1 MKKHILS
8 SKHTF
13 KVGLLNSLRNLVL
26 GLLAFTFALLTALT
40 EARAQTSTTTNNYD
54 NAPTSKTH
62 TFVNPMALSFSNAQ
76 STLFKG
82 KYLTV
87 YYGYGS
93 PGSLKNQDDQ
103 ITIREVRE
111 RKTYKITGSVVKIS
125 QVALKKVPINTA
137 FSIVVFVVHDEFD
150 FTWLN
155 GDRSGPD
162 GGLPKGETVSDNK
175 KFYDTD
181 YLSVIE
187 IDSLREEQ
195 NVENKETELSYVF
208 GSRL

>member
-1 MKKHILS
+1 MKNLIQNSKIPSVLQRIGFGLVVFIL
-8 SKHTF
+8 
-13 KVGLLNSLRNLVL
+13 GM
-26 GLLAFTFALLTALT
+26 LTALT
-40 EARAQTSTTTNNYD
+40 EARAQTTSSD
-54 NAPTSKTH
+54 PAPTTKTH
-62 TFVNPMALSFSNAQ
+62 AFVNPMAISFSNAQ

-111 RKTYKITGSVVKIS
+111 KRTYKITGSVLKVA

-137 FSIVVFVVHDEFD
+137 YSIVVFVIHDDLD

-162 GGLPKGETVSDNK
+162 GGLPKGETVTSNK
-175 KFYDTD
+175 KSYDSD
-181 YLSVIE
+181 YLSVVE
-187 IDSLREEQ
+187 IDTLKEEQ
-195 NVENKETELSYVF
+195 KIDDKDSEISYVF
-208 GSRL
+208 GSRF